1 MSTQSVLDALGESH
15 DKLIEARTILDRAD
29 SALAVA
35 DEVVVRA
42 EDVIITGRRV
52 LPVVLVVAGVA
63 AAVGIGV
70 VAWRKWL
77 RRVEENDE

>member
-63 AAVGIGV
+63 AAVVIGV